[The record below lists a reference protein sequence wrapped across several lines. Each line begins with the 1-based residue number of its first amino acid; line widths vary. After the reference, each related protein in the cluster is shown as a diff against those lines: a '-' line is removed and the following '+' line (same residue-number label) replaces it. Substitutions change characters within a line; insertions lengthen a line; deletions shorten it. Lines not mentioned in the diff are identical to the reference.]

1 MALKEDGVHFCPK
14 QGNKIEGVVLNRVCI
29 VGFFCPKQGQGIK
42 PSAAQITYTQLL
54 VEYPLG
60 LNTNSPK
67 KLTLLNNSQLNSVKA
82 RDLKQGQRLNRNLIA
97 YIWTRSICKMQ
108 TTFPGVEFLRI
119 SSRFKK
125 RKENSSS
132 NVHVLHKASN

>member
-1 MALKEDGVHFCPK
+1 MALKEDGVHFFFCPK
-14 QGNKIEGVVLNRVCI
+14 QGKQMEGVVLNRVCI
-29 VGFFCPKQGQGIK
+29 VGFFVLNRVRVSNPQ
-42 PSAAQITYTQLL
+42 PLTYTQLL
-54 VEYPLG
+54 VEHPLG